1 MSLSNKTYHLLLLF
15 QDVLEK
21 ITRITR
27 VIGSPHEVGH
37 LVLVAEGCPARCF
50 IMATLAANLSGFT
63 IYKIGA
69 SPPNSDFKCR
79 MEHFKADLV
88 AAYTKAGVKV
98 NFFRYIL

>member
-1 MSLSNKTYHLLLLF
+1 
-15 QDVLEK
+15 
-21 ITRITR
+21 
-27 VIGSPHEVGH
+27 
-37 LVLVAEGCPARCF
+37 
-50 IMATLAANLSGFT
+50 MATLAANLSGFT

-98 NFFRYIL
+98 NFFLVIFHKMRGKIAYWAHLIGLSTV